1 MARPASIVIRRRIHW
16 YDTDSSTKYHNTA
29 PLRLMEEAEAALLDR
44 LGMVREV
51 YGWLP
56 RRHVEIDYHSPLRFW
71 DEVEVHLE
79 VLALGR
85 SSVTYGFRIR
95 KDGRDHA
102 EGQVVAVLIDAEGRP
117 LEWPGEWRR
126 LLTEAG
132 PQRDRSQAGA

>member
-1 MARPASIVIRRRIHW
+1 MAGPASIVIRRRIHW

-44 LGMVREV
+44 LGIVREV

-56 RRHVEIDYHSPLRFW
+56 RRRVEIVYHRPLRFW
-71 DEVEVHLE
+71 DEVEIHLE
-79 VLALGR
+79 VLGLGR
-85 SSVTYGFRIR
+85 TSVTYGFRIR
-95 KDGRDHA
+95 KDGQDHA

-117 LEWPGEWRR
+117 LDWPEEWRR

-132 PQRDRSQAGA
+132 PLPDRSQGGA